1 MAVSFVFCR
10 PIARDGGVISTK
22 IALAN
27 EGEKK
32 KQTQKSRTTLK
43 RSEKKNGG
51 RQKSGGGG
59 GVIPDARHA
68 AAAACHGYDQFNL
81 NKKP

>member
-27 EGEKK
+27 EGKK
-32 KQTQKSRTTLK
+32 KTNAKIEDNFE
-43 RSEKKNGG
+43 EK
-51 RQKSGGGG
+51 
-59 GVIPDARHA
+59 
-68 AAAACHGYDQFNL
+68 
-81 NKKP
+81 